1 MLLLPATHCLPRSIV
16 SYILLRHLPAGTRV
30 TGHAG
35 ALDAAL
41 QRKHSSLDADVRAAR
56 LCEAAAERLRCA
68 LGHLQAAGWLRCSFS
83 CSGLCC
89 AASISSSLP
98 AEPLI

>member
-1 MLLLPATHCLPRSIV
+1 MQVPCLSRPAAGGHLPKFIASHAAACFPLPWVRSIV

-35 ALDAAL
+35 ALDVAL
-41 QRKHSSLDADVRAAR
+41 QRRHSSLDADVRAAR

-68 LGHLQAAGWLRCSFS
+68 RCR
-83 CSGLCC
+83 L
-89 AASISSSLP
+89 SL
-98 AEPLI
+98 LLLL